1 MNRWRYCPY
10 ECPRC
15 GYTTEKK
22 SCMRTHL
29 YARANVCFNF
39 YDVELKDDV
48 KEHVLNNRIFN
59 KPPEPDLPDIHVNA
73 PDAFH

>member
-1 MNRWRYCPY
+1 
-10 ECPRC
+10 
-15 GYTTEKK
+15 
-22 SCMRTHL
+22 MRTHL

-39 YDVELKDDV
+39 FDVELKDDV

-73 PDAFH
+73 PDTFH